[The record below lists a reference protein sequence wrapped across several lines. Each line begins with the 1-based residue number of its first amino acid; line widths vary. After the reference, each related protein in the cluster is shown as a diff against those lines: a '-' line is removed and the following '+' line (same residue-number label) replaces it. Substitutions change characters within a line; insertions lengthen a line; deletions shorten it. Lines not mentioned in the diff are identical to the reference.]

1 MLGKALG
8 LSPDAYVPDMEDSVP
23 PAEKENA
30 RATIASFLPQ
40 LAQAG
45 RPVIPRVNSIAS
57 GLLEGDLG
65 AVVGPHVYGIS
76 VGKIGAGREVLA
88 VDEML
93 RTIEERAG
101 LEAGTTR
108 LIPWAETALGVLN
121 AYEICSASPRV
132 VAVAFGADDLTNDM
146 GIQRREDN
154 TEVAFARSAVCLA
167 ARAADVL
174 ALDTPYVAFRDQE
187 GLTHDA
193 ESARQ
198 YGFRGKFAI
207 HPAQI
212 DTINDA
218 FSPSEGEV
226 SEAERVIAAYEESE
240 RSGSGA
246 TSLDGKLIDA
256 PVVKRA
262 RQLLELA
269 GRTAPSVPVEG

>member
-1 MLGKALG
+1 M
-8 LSPDAYVPDMEDSVP
+8 
-23 PAEKENA
+23 
-30 RATIASFLPQ
+30 
-40 LAQAG
+40 
-45 RPVIPRVNSIAS
+45 
-57 GLLEGDLG
+57 
-65 AVVGPHVYGIS
+65 
-76 VGKIGAGREVLA
+76 
-88 VDEML
+88 
-93 RTIEERAG
+93 
-101 LEAGTTR
+101 
-108 LIPWAETALGVLN
+108 
-121 AYEICSASPRV
+121 
-132 VAVAFGADDLTNDM
+132 AFGADDLTNDM

-218 FSPSEGEV
+218 FSPSGGEV